1 MKVDKMKKRAEVWMD
16 GAARGNPGKAGIG
29 VVVKDKSG
37 GTLAEEFEYL
47 GDDYTN
53 NQAEYH
59 ALLKGLE
66 VCADLDIDEVR
77 VYSDS
82 SLVVNQ
88 MRGDFRVRS
97 DNLRPLYERARGL
110 EKEFGEVIYRHISR
124 EENSEAD
131 ALANEAIDER
141 K

>member
-1 MKVDKMKKRAEVWMD
+1 MKKRAEVWMD

-37 GTLAEEFEYL
+37 GILAEEFEYL

-110 EKEFGEVIYRHISR
+110 ENEFGEVIYRHISR